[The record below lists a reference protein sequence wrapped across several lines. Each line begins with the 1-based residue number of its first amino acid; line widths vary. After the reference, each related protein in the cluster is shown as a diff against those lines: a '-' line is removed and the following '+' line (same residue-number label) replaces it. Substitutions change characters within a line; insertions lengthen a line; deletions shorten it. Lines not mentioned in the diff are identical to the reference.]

1 MPWLFAAAICRRN
14 LPQLFAVTFYR
25 GIFAAPICRDFSP
38 WDFCRSY
45 LPWLFAVRLCRD
57 YLPWVCFVYVS
68 KPFFCVSKCFFF
80 LSKSF
85 LIESKRFFYVRISLL
100 TVFLFAI
107 AVVVIGHRRNNFLND
122 IYLFIDIVL
131 SRYSE
136 K

>member
-1 MPWLFAAAICRRN
+1 MKLLFIIRYVKSNIVSTPSHIFVMVICLGY
-14 LPQLFAVTFYR
+14 LPQLFAV
-25 GIFAAPICRDFSP
+25 GI
-38 WDFCRSY
+38 CRSY
-45 LPWLFAVRLCRD
+45 LPWLFAVRICRD